1 MEGYLGEE
9 KYEAEL
15 CKQMA
20 RTIADVAKARVKE
33 LLVARCS
40 RMMKLRVGLVGGCVS
55 KADKVIV

>member
-33 LLVARCS
+33 LLVHRCKY
-40 RMMKLRVGLVGGCVS
+40 RGKGKGRIRGEEEVQ
-55 KADKVIV
+55 IR